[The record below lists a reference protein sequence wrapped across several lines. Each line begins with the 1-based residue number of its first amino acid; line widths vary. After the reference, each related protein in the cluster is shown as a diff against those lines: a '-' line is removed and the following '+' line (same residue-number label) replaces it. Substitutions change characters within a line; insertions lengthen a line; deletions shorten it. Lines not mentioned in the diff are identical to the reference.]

1 MRRRTLIAGL
11 SAWSLLAGLPAS
23 AAQNDRAFTNRGIAL
38 TVPTGWWA
46 SSARMS
52 SGIEPVFRLTLS
64 DRELRRTPRDSGPCY
79 AGIAAQIQPNGVVAI
94 MREALGA
101 DFKAEH
107 FHLRS
112 RRFAL
117 PPGKVG
123 QDNACLGDHATLV
136 TFRQADRGF
145 YLWIAAG
152 RRTPPDAISKLLRS
166 LDTLIVSKRG

>member
-1 MRRRTLIAGL
+1 MRRRALIAGL
-11 SAWSLLAGLPAS
+11 GMWSLLTGLPAS
-23 AAQNDRAFTNRGIAL
+23 AAPNDRAFRNNGIAL

-52 SGIEPVFRLTLS
+52 SGVEPVFRLTLS
-64 DRELRRTPRDSGPCY
+64 DRALHRTPRDSGPCY
-79 AGIAAQIQPNGVVAI
+79 AGIAAQIQPDGVVAI
-94 MREALGA
+94 MREARGA
-101 DFKAEH
+101 DFEPER

-117 PPGKVG
+117 PRRKVG
-123 QDNACLGDHATLV
+123 QDTSCLGDRATLV

-152 RRTPPDAISKLLRS
+152 RRTPPETVSKLLRS
-166 LDTLIVSKRG
+166 LDTLVVSKRG